1 MCRRVSQ
8 IHADRART
16 VLGAD
21 ATQPLPDLAEGF
33 VPADRLEPIAD
44 AAYRRAEPIRIVV
57 QRSHRRGLG
66 TDISLGQH
74 IVGISLDPDD
84 AVAFDGDPD
93 SAVRLTPGALSS
105 TNASIHGTSS
115 HAGHLAAYRRPRPRY
130 SPAGSAVTAR
140 GSRRAGCGRH
150 GRPYART
157 AGRSCDRRRD
167 GAPRYPHRTDPA
179 RAW

>member
-21 ATQPLPDLAEGF
+21 PAQPLPDLAEGF

-93 SAVRLTPGALSS
+93 SAVRLTQGALSRN
-105 TNASIHGTSS
+105 NASIHGTSS
-115 HAGHLAAYRRPRPRY
+115 HARGISQRTGASGLGTAPPDRPLPPADLVEQGAA
-130 SPAGSAVTAR
+130 V
-140 GSRRAGCGRH
+140 
-150 GRPYART
+150 
-157 AGRSCDRRRD
+157 
-167 GAPRYPHRTDPA
+167 
-179 RAW
+179 